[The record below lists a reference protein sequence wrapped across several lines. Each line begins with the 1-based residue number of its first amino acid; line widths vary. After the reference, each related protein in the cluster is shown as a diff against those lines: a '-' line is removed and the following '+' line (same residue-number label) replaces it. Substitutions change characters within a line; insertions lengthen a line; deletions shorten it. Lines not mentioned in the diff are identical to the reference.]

1 MYIRIA
7 YGADFSREGASFG
20 DKSYDEALAVYT
32 FLSKCHFAA
41 TLAQLFIPMNFF
53 DFNSC
58 HQCR

>member
-7 YGADFSREGASFG
+7 YGADFSREGVSFG

-41 TLAQLFIPMNFF
+41 TLA
-53 DFNSC
+53 
-58 HQCR
+58 